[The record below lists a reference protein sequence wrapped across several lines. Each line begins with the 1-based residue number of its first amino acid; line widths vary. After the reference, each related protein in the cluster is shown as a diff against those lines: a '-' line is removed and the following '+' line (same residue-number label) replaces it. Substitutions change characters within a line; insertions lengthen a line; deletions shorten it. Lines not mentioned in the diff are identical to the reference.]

1 MPVVRADADL
11 ISLKDLLHAA
21 LKYDAGEPIPDAESD
36 PLCGYGIESNLYFF
50 FLQILRYRNIL

>member
-21 LKYDAGEPIPDAESD
+21 LKYDAGEPIPYAESD
-36 PLCGYGIESNLYFF
+36 LLCGLGD
-50 FLQILRYRNIL
+50 RK